1 MTNPHPYADILNA
14 TRPEP
19 SSRHPRMET
28 RERAGQ
34 FGSFAALVGYE
45 KVVAVLSTQLAT
57 GNLAPE
63 EIDAFVEAYFGEVLD
78 QEPLME

>member
-45 KVVAVLSTQLAT
+45 KAVAALAT

-78 QEPLME
+78 QEPPME

>member
-1 MTNPHPYADILNA
+1 MTNHHPYADILNA

-45 KVVAVLSTQLAT
+45 KAVAALSAQLAT

-63 EIDAFVEAYFGEVLD
+63 EIDAYFGEVLG
-78 QEPLME
+78 QEPPME

>member
-45 KVVAVLSTQLAT
+45 KAVAADRKSVV
-57 GNLAPE
+57 
-63 EIDAFVEAYFGEVLD
+63 
-78 QEPLME
+78 